1 MDIYIRLYDIIII
14 LQSYATCA
22 LKELITVIVASFYTG
37 AMNRSTLT
45 VRRSTVQPED
55 SLINFSW
62 CFIEKVTGPKPTH

>member
-37 AMNRSTLT
+37 AEEVHSPARGFLDQLFL
-45 VRRSTVQPED
+45 V
-55 SLINFSW
+55 FY
-62 CFIEKVTGPKPTH
+62 